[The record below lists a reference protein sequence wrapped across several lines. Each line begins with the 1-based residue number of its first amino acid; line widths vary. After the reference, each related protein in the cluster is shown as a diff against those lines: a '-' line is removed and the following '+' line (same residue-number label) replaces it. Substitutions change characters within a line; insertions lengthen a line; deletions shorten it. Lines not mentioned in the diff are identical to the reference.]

1 MKKPELVFVYYNNA
15 RQKNILPTK
24 TILRELHHRH
34 SHFRLL
40 SSIQTIQTTSLKIF

>member
-24 TILRELHHRH
+24 TILRELRHRNNH
-34 SHFRLL
+34 IQFITSF
-40 SSIQTIQTTSLKIF
+40 QTIQTTSLKIF